1 MSTIIADN
9 LTGKTA
15 AGNVTVT
22 SEGGAATFQLQQG
35 LAKAWISYNMNS
47 SSSIYDSLNFA
58 SLTDNG
64 TGDATVTVTN
74 NLSNANFAQV
84 DGTGDE
90 GSQFNNSR
98 ALATATSGRKST
110 AGTRFD
116 TGGESVNAA
125 YDFIENNVLIHGDL
139 A

>member
-35 LAKAWISYNMNS
+35 LAKAWANLNGSTFGLRGNNNISS
-47 SSSIYDSLNFA
+47 A
-58 SLTDNG
+58 TDNG
-64 TGDATVTVTN
+64 TGDYTFTFSSTMDNSDYSFTIGHRGAADNDTDDTPSLKSGTSATGSSIRIICN
-74 NLSNANFAQV
+74 NQSLGTLRDV
-84 DGTGDE
+84 DYVCMA
-90 GSQFNNSR
+90 F
-98 ALATATSGRKST
+98 
-110 AGTRFD
+110 
-116 TGGESVNAA
+116 
-125 YDFIENNVLIHGDL
+125 HGDL

>member
-35 LAKAWISYNMNS
+35 LAKAWCRTDSTATALDSHNISS
-47 SSSIYDSLNFA
+47 G
-58 SLTDNG
+58 TDNG
-64 TGDATVTVTN
+64 TGDYTFSFTSSMNNDNFTGVCAGKANDNRVLLYSTVAT
-74 NLSNANFAQV
+74 
-84 DGTGDE
+84 
-90 GSQFNNSR
+90 GSI
-98 ALATATSGRKST
+98 ALDLFDAD
-110 AGTRFD
+110 AGTRVD
-116 TGGESVNAA
+116 GGGGVG
-125 YDFIENNVLIHGDL
+125 VLGDL